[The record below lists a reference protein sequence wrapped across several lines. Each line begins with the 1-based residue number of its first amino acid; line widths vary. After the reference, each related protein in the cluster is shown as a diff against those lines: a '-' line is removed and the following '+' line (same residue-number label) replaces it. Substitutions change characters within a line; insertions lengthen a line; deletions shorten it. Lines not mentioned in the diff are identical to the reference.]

1 MSSRLLPLVA
11 VILTAACSPGEAPA
25 SAAPLEPPPPGYQ
38 TAIFAGGCFWTE
50 EKAFDGL
57 PGVRSAVSGFVGGT
71 SPNPTYERVVRGGTG
86 YREAVLV
93 TFDPAV
99 VSYRSLVDRFWRTI
113 DPTDA
118 TGQVC
123 DQGPSYVSAVY
134 ATEAQTATA
143 LASRAAAQ
151 TALGAKGSGFLT
163 PVYPAMRFWS
173 AGPEH
178 QDFAKRHPARYEA
191 YRIGCGRSA
200 RLRTLWGDAAVG

>member
-1 MSSRLLPLVA
+1 MSSRIALLIAVA
-11 VILTAACSPGEAPA
+11 LAAACSPAEAPVEAA
-25 SAAPLEPPPPGYQ
+25 SLEPPPPGYQ

-71 SPNPTYERVVRGGTG
+71 APNPTYERVVRGGTG
-86 YREAVLV
+86 YREAVQV

-99 VSYRSLVDRFWRTI
+99 VSYRTLVDRFWRTI
-113 DPTDA
+113 DPTDP

-123 DQGPSYVSAVY
+123 DQGPSYVTAVY

-143 LASRAAAQ
+143 QASRMAAR
-151 TALGAKGSGFLT
+151 TALGARGAGFLT
-163 PVYPAMRFWS
+163 PVYPAMRFWP

-178 QDFAKRHPARYEA
+178 QDFARRHPARYEA

-200 RLRTLWGDAAVG
+200 RLRVLWGDAAVG

>member
-1 MSSRLLPLVA
+1 MSSRLLPLLA

-25 SAAPLEPPPPGYQ
+25 SAAPLEPPPPSYQ

-163 PVYPAMRFWS
+163 PVYPAMRFWP

-200 RLRTLWGDAAVG
+200 RLRALWGDAAVG

>member
-1 MSSRLLPLVA
+1 MSRLLPMIVLT
-11 VILTAACSPGEAPA
+11 LTAACSPGETPA
-25 SAAPLEPPPPGYQ
+25 SAAPLEPTPPGYQ

-71 SPNPTYERVVRGGTG
+71 APNPTYERVVRGGTG

-99 VSYRSLVDRFWRTI
+99 VSYRALVDRYWRTI

-123 DQGPSYVSAVY
+123 DQGPSYVTAVY
-134 ATEAQTATA
+134 ATDAQTATA
-143 LASRAAAQ
+143 QASRTAAL
-151 TALGAKGSGFLT
+151 TALGAKASGFAT
-163 PVYPAMRFWS
+163 PVYPAMRFWP

-178 QDFAKRHPARYEA
+178 QDFARRHPAQYEA

-200 RLRTLWGDAAVG
+200 RLRTLWGAAAVG

>member
-11 VILTAACSPGEAPA
+11 VILTAACSPSEAPA

-71 SPNPTYERVVRGGTG
+71 APNPTYERVVRGGTG
-86 YREAVLV
+86 YREAVQV

-99 VSYRSLVDRFWRTI
+99 VSYRALVDRFWRTI
-113 DPTDA
+113 DPTDP

-123 DQGPSYVSAVY
+123 DQGPSYVTAVY

-143 LASRAAAQ
+143 QASRAAAQ
-151 TALGAKGSGFLT
+151 TALGARGSDFVT
-163 PVYPAMRFWS
+163 PVYPAMRFWP

-178 QDFAKRHPARYEA
+178 QDFAHRHPARYEA

-200 RLRTLWGDAAVG
+200 RLRTLWGPAAVG

>member
-1 MSSRLLPLVA
+1 MSSRLLPLLA

-25 SAAPLEPPPPGYQ
+25 SAAPLEPPPPGFQ

-163 PVYPAMRFWS
+163 PVYPAMRFWP

>member
-143 LASRAAAQ
+143 LASRAAAH

-163 PVYPAMRFWS
+163 PVYPAMRFWP